1 MEKVTGLNLKYYS
14 GSDYYSDGSIEDT
27 ILELVKQNQ
36 EVDIDSQ
43 WALKYHLSEERG
55 NILEWY
61 EVPYQSKVLEIGAGC
76 GAITT
81 TLLNKNMQVT
91 AIEMSYKRAL
101 INHERNKSK
110 NLNIIVGNF
119 FDIEVEQKFD
129 YVTIIGV
136 LEYIEAYSEHTY
148 EEFLRK
154 VKSLLKPDGKV
165 ILAIEN
171 RFGLKYFAGTREDH
185 SGIFFQGIEGYQ
197 YGRGIKTFTK
207 KELVKLIEK
216 AGFSTY
222 NFYYP
227 FPDYKFPY
235 TIFSDEYLPKVG
247 DIRNILHNYDQ
258 DRLGLFNEEK
268 VYDSLIENGLFTEFS
283 NSFLVEIGI

>member
-1 MEKVTGLNLKYYS
+1 MDKIAGLDLQYYS
-14 GSDYYSDGSIEDT
+14 GKDYYSDGSIEDT
-27 ILELVKQNQ
+27 ILELVKQNKK
-36 EVDIDSQ
+36 VDIDSE
-43 WALKYHLSEERG
+43 WALKYHLSEDRG

-61 EVPYQSKVLEIGAGC
+61 DLPSKSTVLEIGAGC

-81 TLLNKNMQVT
+81 TLLKKDLQVT

-101 INHERNKSK
+101 INHERNKSE

-119 FDIEVEQKFD
+119 FDVKVEQKYD

-136 LEYIEAYSEHTY
+136 LEYIEAYSIHTY
-148 EEFLRK
+148 EEFLKK
-154 VKSLLKPDGKV
+154 VKGVLKPHGKV
-165 ILAIEN
+165 LLAIEN
-171 RFGLKYFAGTREDH
+171 RFGLKYFAGAREDH
-185 SGIFFQGIEGYQ
+185 SGVFFEGIEGYTC
-197 YGRGIKTFTK
+197 GKGVKTFTK
-207 KELVKLIEK
+207 KELIKLIEQV
-216 AGFSTY
+216 GFLKY

-235 TIFSDEYLPKVG
+235 TIFSDEYLPRVG

-258 DRLGLFNEEK
+258 DRLSLFDEEK
-268 VYDSLIENGLFTEFS
+268 VYDSLIENKLFAEFS